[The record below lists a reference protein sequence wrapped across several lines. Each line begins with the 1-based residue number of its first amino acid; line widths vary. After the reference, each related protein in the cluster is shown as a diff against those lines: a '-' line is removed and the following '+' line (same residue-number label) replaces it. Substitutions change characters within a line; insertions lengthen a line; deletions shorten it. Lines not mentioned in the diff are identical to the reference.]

1 MPQPTPMQDM
11 EACVFDAYG
20 TLFDVTAAAAR
31 CRDDLGGKA
40 DQVAQIW
47 RTKQLEY
54 TWLRS
59 LMGRYVDFWQ
69 LTGDGLDFALE
80 TVGIDNPALR
90 ERLMQLYLKLDAYP
104 EVPDVLRRLKDA
116 GLKTAVLS
124 NGSPDMLNAAVS
136 NAGLSDL
143 LDGVLSVDSLRIYKP
158 HPSAYQLA
166 MDDLGISAPSKVAFM
181 SSNAWDAAGSA
192 TFGFRV
198 NWINRFAQKR
208 ERLPDGP
215 ENELTDLTA
224 LPSILG
230 A

>member
-1 MPQPTPMQDM
+1 MPQPTLMQDM

-20 TLFDVTAAAAR
+20 TLFDVTAAARR

-40 DQVAQIW
+40 DLVAQVW

-59 LMGRYVDFWQ
+59 LMGRYADFWQ
-69 LTGDGLDFALE
+69 VTGDGLDFALE
-80 TVGIDNPALR
+80 TAGIDNPALR
-90 ERLMQLYLKLDAYP
+90 ERLMQLYLELDAYP
-104 EVPDVLRRLKDA
+104 EVPDVLQRLKAA

-124 NGSPDMLNAAVS
+124 NGSPDMLNAAVQ

-143 LDGVLSVDSLRIYKP
+143 LDGVLSVDDLRIYKP
-158 HPSAYQLA
+158 HPDVYQLA
-166 MDDLGISAPSKVAFM
+166 INDLGITAPAKVAFM
-181 SSNAWDAAGSA
+181 SSNAWDAAGAA

-198 NWINRFAQKR
+198 NWVNRFGQKR

-215 ENELTDLTA
+215 ENELKDLTE
-224 LPSILG
+224 LPAILG

>member
-1 MPQPTPMQDM
+1 
-11 EACVFDAYG
+11 
-20 TLFDVTAAAAR
+20 FDVTAAARR

-40 DQVAQIW
+40 DLVAQVW

-59 LMGRYVDFWQ
+59 LMGRYADFWQ
-69 LTGDGLDFALE
+69 VTGDGLDFALE
-80 TVGIDNPALR
+80 MAEIDNPALR
-90 ERLMQLYLKLDAYP
+90 ERLMQLYLELDAYP
-104 EVPDVLRRLKDA
+104 EVPDVLRRLKAA

-124 NGSPDMLNAAVS
+124 NGSPDMLNAAVQ

-143 LDGVLSVDSLRIYKP
+143 LDGVLSVDDLRIYKP
-158 HPSAYQLA
+158 HPDVYQLA
-166 MDDLGISAPSKVAFM
+166 INDLGITAPAKVAFM
-181 SSNAWDAAGSA
+181 SSNAWDAAGAA

-198 NWINRFAQKR
+198 NWVNRFGQKR

-215 ENELTDLTA
+215 ENELKDLTE
-224 LPSILG
+224 LPAILG